1 MFFLGYDASTK
12 TDFTEKMQKILE
24 LPDFRAANPNL
35 ERGGN
40 LLSQLKDGGSFL
52 LEYPYIDRHYRNTY
66 YSFHSSKFMAT
77 GRNCIRVHI
86 FDEKSVDINFDKNT
100 ITAKEK

>member
-35 ERGGN
+35 ERVGN
-40 LLSQLKDGGSFL
+40 LLSQLKDGVSFL
-52 LEYPYIDRHYRNTY
+52 LEYPYNRSSLPKYVLFVSFVQVHGYGKELYKGTY
-66 YSFHSSKFMAT
+66 
-77 GRNCIRVHI
+77 I
-86 FDEKSVDINFDKNT
+86 
-100 ITAKEK
+100 